1 MQEAGAE
8 VLNQPVHAVGNV
20 ATAGNCLA
28 SAYLAAGVIARL
40 DGLKAARSAL
50 HYGGAGGRK
59 KRCTSTAPC
68 RICCPAC
75 RRSPLRWDRRPWRGW
90 QAV

>member
-1 MQEAGAE
+1 ME
-8 VLNQPVHAVGNV
+8 VLNQPFHAVGNV
-20 ATAGNCLA
+20 ATAGGCLA
-28 SAYLAAGVIARL
+28 SAYLAAWVIARL
-40 DGLKAARSAL
+40 DGLGAASSAL
-50 HYGGAGGRK
+50 HYVRRWAK

-75 RRSPLRWDRRPWRGW
+75 RRSPLRWDRRPWRVS